1 MATRQGG
8 LNVNTADHP
17 NRLQESNLISPEV
30 RLIAESLRS
39 GYRDDT
45 VILFVPSHDRSD
57 PPREITDQDMWA
69 NEALQLFGRLYKG
82 ATAFRQLTGIWNDGV
97 NKPLP
102 DRPIMIQ
109 SLAKRASVE
118 NIANLEELVAFAKRM
133 GKALNQACVGLVFN
147 DVFHEITDFSG
158 E

>member
-1 MATRQGG
+1 MATGKSETMSVKVDR
-8 LNVNTADHP
+8 P
-17 NRLQESNLISPEV
+17 NRLQESGLISPEV
-30 RLIAESLRS
+30 TQIAESLRS

-45 VILFVPSHDRSD
+45 VILFIPSHDKSE
-57 PPREITDQDMWA
+57 PPREIVDQDMWA

-102 DRPIMIQ
+102 DKPIMIQ
-109 SLAKRASVE
+109 SLAKRAAVE
-118 NIANLEELVAFAKRM
+118 NIANLEEMVVFSKRM

-147 DVFHEITDFSG
+147 DVFHEITDFSDV
-158 E
+158 

>member
-1 MATRQGG
+1 MATRKSDR
-8 LNVNTADHP
+8 NYETTERP
-17 NRLQESNLISPEV
+17 NRLEESGLISPEV
-30 RLIAESLRS
+30 TQIAESLRS

-57 PPREITDQDMWA
+57 PPKEITDQDMWA

-109 SLAKRASVE
+109 SLAKRAAVE

-133 GKALNQACVGLVFN
+133 GKTLNQACVGLVFN